1 MYQWIPFLISSDHL
15 VYTLE
20 VTIPAPYPYTSQ
32 DLQNYKVRK
41 LQITVVNRF
50 PNTGVTSTYG
60 RSVKATCELYFAT
73 KTWYYDDSNIYIYKT
88 DKSLWT
94 VLVSRVV
101 NHDLQYLNFRNKNGI
116 SFSTNFLPFHYR
128 NVT

>member
-1 MYQWIPFLISSDHL
+1 MYQWIPFLISIDHL

-41 LQITVVNRF
+41 WQITVVSRF

-116 SFSTNFLPFHYR
+116 SFSTNFLPFH
-128 NVT
+128 

>member
-41 LQITVVNRF
+41 LQITVVSRF